1 MSIDKYTFNSIMQPF
16 FNFYKQSRYVLI
28 CLISIL
34 LLQISCKK
42 DDTPPNYPIGSNE
55 NINTWILDSLKRY
68 YYWSDGL
75 PAKPG
80 LNRAPLNFF
89 SAIRNLNDRF
99 SYILLPDDPSTV
111 TPTNKSQYGFDYTTI
126 KEKNTGLVFGV
137 VKLVL
142 NDSPASRSGLKRG
155 DYISKINGKTITQEN
170 AAALQQELLSG
181 TQVKITFAEVNG
193 NELKDIG
200 SAELTAGF
208 TFEQPSVSNITNSNG
223 TKIAYLYIY
232 DFSAG
237 LATSLYNT
245 FMGFK
250 NAGIT
255 ELILDLRYNSGG
267 QVAEAAGLCT
277 MIASGVNYTTPFITY
292 KGNKNGGTRSESL
305 GDAASFDHTLNF
317 NTLLQSNLNLKRVF
331 ILGTGATASASEVM
345 INNLK
350 PYLQVVLIGEKTRG
364 KDEASFKIYDARI
377 PKQVEWEMHPIV
389 YKLFN
394 ATGNGGY
401 SAGIDPDIGV
411 TELNDLPLQP
421 FGAWEDPLVK
431 AALYRISGKNT
442 LAISHLKESNKMSLA
457 AGNVLADSRILTT
470 SASTVITH
478 R

>member
-1 MSIDKYTFNSIMQPF
+1 MQPF
-16 FNFYKQSRYVLI
+16 LNFYKQSHYVLI
-28 CLISIL
+28 CLVSIL
-34 LLQISCKK
+34 ILQSSCKK
-42 DDTPPNYPIGSNE
+42 DNNTPSYPPGSNE
-55 NINTWILDSLKRY
+55 NINSWMLDSLKRY

-75 PAKPG
+75 PSKPA
-80 LNRAPLNFF
+80 LNRAPLDFF
-89 SAIRNLNDRF
+89 STIRNANDRF
-99 SYILLPDDPSTV
+99 SYILLPNDPSSV
-111 TPTNKSQYGFDYTTI
+111 SPSNRSQYGFDYTTI
-126 KEKNTGLVFGV
+126 KEKSTGLVFGV

-155 DYISKINGKTITQEN
+155 DYMSKINGKTITQEN

-181 TQVKITFAEVNG
+181 TQVTITLAEVNG
-193 NELKDIG
+193 NELKDIS

-208 TFEQPSVSNITNSNG
+208 TFEQPAVSSIVDKGSS
-223 TKIAYLYIY
+223 KIAYLYIY
-232 DFSAG
+232 DFSPG

-250 NAGIT
+250 TAGVT

-277 MIASGVNYTTPFITY
+277 MIASGVSYTTPFITY

-305 GDAASFDHTLNF
+305 GDAATFDHTLNF

-350 PYLQVVLIGEKTRG
+350 PYMQVVLIGEKTRG
-364 KDEASFKIYDARI
+364 KDEASFKISDARV

-394 ATGNGGY
+394 AAGNGSY
-401 SAGIDPDIGV
+401 SAGIDPDISV

-421 FGAWEDPLVK
+421 FGAPEDPLVK
-431 AALYRISGKNT
+431 AALNRISGTNT
-442 LAISHLKESNKMSLA
+442 IGIARLKSSNKLNLA
-457 AGNVLADSRILTT
+457 AGNILADSRAMLT

>member
-1 MSIDKYTFNSIMQPF
+1 MQPF
-16 FNFYKQSRYVLI
+16 LNFYKQSHYVLI
-28 CLISIL
+28 CLVSVLIL
-34 LLQISCKK
+34 QSSCKK
-42 DDTPPNYPIGSNE
+42 DNNAPSYPPGSNE
-55 NINTWILDSLKRY
+55 NINSWMLDSLKRY

-75 PAKPG
+75 PSKPA
-80 LNRAPLNFF
+80 LNRAPLDFF
-89 SAIRNLNDRF
+89 SAIRNANDSF
-99 SYILLPDDPSTV
+99 SYILLPNDPSTV
-111 TPTNKSQYGFDYTTI
+111 SPSNKSQYGFDYTTI

-155 DYISKINGKTITQEN
+155 DYISKINGKIITQEN
-170 AAALQQELLSG
+170 AVALQQELLSG
-181 TQVKITFAEVNG
+181 SQVTITLAEVNG
-193 NELKDIG
+193 NELKDIS

-208 TFEQPSVSNITNSNG
+208 TFEQPAVSSIVDKGSS
-223 TKIAYLYIY
+223 KIAYLYIY
-232 DFSAG
+232 DFSPG

-245 FMGFK
+245 FMSFE
-250 NAGIT
+250 NAGVT

-277 MIASGVNYTTPFITY
+277 MIASGVSYTTPFITY

-305 GDAASFDHTLNF
+305 GDAATFDHTLNF
-317 NTLLQSNLNLKRVF
+317 NALLQSNLNLKRVF

-350 PYLQVVLIGEKTRG
+350 PYMQVVLIGEKTRG
-364 KDEASFKIYDARI
+364 KDEASFKISDARI

-394 ATGNGGY
+394 AAGNGGY
-401 SAGIDPDIGV
+401 SAGIDPDISV

-421 FGAWEDPLVK
+421 FGAPEDPLVK
-431 AALYRISGKNT
+431 AALNRISGNNT
-442 LAISHLKESNKMSLA
+442 IGIARLKSSNKRNLA
-457 AGNVLADSRILTT
+457 AGNILADSRAMLTA
-470 SASTVITH
+470 ASTVITH